1 MNLFFFFCL
10 EMLNSTTQS
19 IRMSTTT
26 ELEKV
31 VIKFAGDSGDGMQ
44 LTGSQFTDTAAL
56 LGNDL
61 ATFPDYPAEIRAP
74 QGTTFGVS
82 GFQVHIGN
90 VEINTPGDTADVLIA
105 MNAAALKVNLHNLRG
120 GATIIA
126 DTDNFKSK
134 DLDKAHF
141 EQNPLEDGT
150 LDGYNLIEAPISS
163 LTRETLKDSGLDGKS
178 IARCK
183 NMFALGI
190 VYWMFNRPLTHTESF
205 LDKKFGKKP
214 DLAEANKQVL
224 LAGYNYAE
232 TIEVLTSSFVVPPA
246 QIERGTYR
254 NIMGNQAT
262 AWGFLAASEKSGI
275 ELVLGSYPIT
285 PASDI
290 LHELSRHKQF
300 GVKIMQ
306 AEDEIAG
313 ICVAIGASFAGS
325 LGITTT
331 SGPGLALKSEA
342 LGLAIIAE
350 LPLVVVDV
358 QRGGPSTGLP
368 TKTEQADLLQ
378 ALYGRNGESPAIVI
392 AASTPSDCFDY
403 TFMACKLAMEHMT
416 PVVLLTD
423 GYLGNGSEPWRM
435 PKMKDLPDINPP
447 VLKEGVKD
455 WQPYERDSKRMARQW
470 AKPGVPGYEH
480 RIGGL
485 EKDFVTGNV
494 SYDPENHEKMV
505 HMREEKV
512 EHVAKFIPN
521 LEVYGQPRGELLVVG
536 WGGTYGALRTS
547 VSQLS
552 NQSIAHAHFN
562 YIKPLPKN
570 TAEVFKRYKKIVVC
584 ELNLGQFCKYLRGI
598 YPEFDFIPLNK
609 VQGQPFTTSELNE
622 HFIQLLNS

>member
-1 MNLFFFFCL
+1 M
-10 EMLNSTTQS
+10 
-19 IRMSTTT
+19 
-26 ELEKV
+26 
-31 VIKFAGDSGDGMQ
+31 
-44 LTGSQFTDTAAL
+44 
-56 LGNDL
+56 
-61 ATFPDYPAEIRAP
+61 
-74 QGTTFGVS
+74 
-82 GFQVHIGN
+82 
-90 VEINTPGDTADVLIA
+90 
-105 MNAAALKVNLHNLRG
+105 
-120 GATIIA
+120 
-126 DTDNFKSK
+126 DTDNFKKK
-134 DLDKAHF
+134 DLEKAHF
-141 EQNPLEDGT
+141 ESNPLEDGT
-150 LDGYNLIEAPISS
+150 LDGYNVVEAPISS

-183 NMFALGI
+183 NMFALGV

-205 LDKKFGKKP
+205 LDKKFGSKP
-214 DLAEANKQVL
+214 DLADANKQVL
-224 LAGYNYAE
+224 VAGYNYAE
-232 TIEVLTSSFVVPPA
+232 TIEVLNSSFVIPPA

-262 AWGFLAASEKSGI
+262 AWGFLAASEKAGI

-313 ICVAIGASFAGS
+313 ICVAIGASFGGAM
-325 LGITTT
+325 GITTT

-368 TKTEQADLLQ
+368 TKTEQADLMQ
-378 ALYGRNGESPAIVI
+378 ALYGRNGESPCIVL

-403 TFMACKLAMEHMT
+403 TYMACKLAMEHMT
-416 PVVLLTD
+416 PVLLLTD
-423 GYLGNGSEPWRM
+423 GYLGNGSEPWKM
-435 PKMKDLPDINPP
+435 PKMKDMPEIKAP
-447 VLKEGVKD
+447 VMQEGVKD
-455 WQPYERDSKRMARQW
+455 WEPYERDAKRMARQW
-470 AKPGVPGYEH
+470 AIPGTPGYEH

-505 HMREEKV
+505 KTREEKV
-512 EHVAKFIPN
+512 QNVANFIPK
-521 LEVYGQPRGELLVVG
+521 LEVFGKLDGDLLVIG
-536 WGGTYGALRTS
+536 WGGTYGALRTA

-552 NQSIAHAHFN
+552 NMSIAHAHFN

-570 TAEVFKRYKKIVVC
+570 TKEVFKRYKKIVVC
-584 ELNLGQFCKYLRGI
+584 ELNMGQFCKYLRGI
-598 YPEFDFIPLNK
+598 YPDIDFIPL
-609 VQGQPFTTSELNE
+609 
-622 HFIQLLNS
+622 

>member
-1 MNLFFFFCL
+1 MH
-10 EMLNSTTQS
+10 T
-19 IRMSTTT
+19 IT

-44 LTGSQFTDTAAL
+44 LTGSQFTDTSAL

-90 VEINTPGDTADVLIA
+90 VEINTPGDNADVLIA
-105 MNAAALKVNLHNLRG
+105 MNAAALKVNLNALRA
-120 GATIIA
+120 GATIIV

-134 DLDKAHF
+134 DLEKAHF
-141 EQNPLEDGT
+141 DTNPLEDGS
-150 LDGYNLIEAPISS
+150 LDGYNLIEAPIGS
-163 LTRETLKDSGLDGKS
+163 LTRESLKDSGLDGKS

-190 VYWMFNRPLTHTESF
+190 VYWMFNRPLNHTESF
-205 LDKKFGKKP
+205 LEKKFGDKSN
-214 DLAEANKQVL
+214 LAEANKKVL
-224 LAGYNYAE
+224 MDGYHYAE
-232 TIEVLTSSFVVPPA
+232 TLEILASTFVIPPA
-246 QIERGTYR
+246 HIERGFYR

-275 ELVLGSYPIT
+275 NLVLGSYPIT

-290 LHELSRHKQF
+290 LHELSKQKQF
-300 GVKIMQ
+300 GVKIVQ

-342 LGLAIIAE
+342 IGLAIIAE

-378 ALYGRNGESPAIVI
+378 ALYGRNGESPAIII
-392 AASTPSDCFDY
+392 ATSTPSDCFEFTY
-403 TFMACKLAMEHMT
+403 MACKIALEHMT
-416 PVVLLTD
+416 PVILLSD
-423 GYLGNGSEPWRM
+423 GYLGNGSEPWKM
-435 PKMKDLPDINPP
+435 PKMENMPEIKAP
-447 VLKEGVKD
+447 VLKPGVKD
-455 WQPYERDSKRMARQW
+455 WQPYERDADRKARLW
-470 AKPGVPGYEH
+470 AIPGVPGYEH

-485 EKDFVTGNV
+485 EKDFISGDV
-494 SYDPENHEKMV
+494 SYDPVNHEKMV
-505 HMREEKV
+505 KMREEKV
-512 EHVAKFIPN
+512 MNVANFIPE
-521 LEVYGQPRGELLVVG
+521 LEVFGKHEGDLLVVG
-536 WGGTYGALRTS
+536 WGGTYGALRTA

-552 NQSIAHAHFN
+552 AQSVAHAHFN

-570 TAEVFKRYKKIVVC
+570 TAEVFKRFKKILVC

-598 YPEFDFIPLNK
+598 YPEFDFIPYNK
-609 VQGQPFTTSELNE
+609 VQGMPFTTSELMTEFQNN
-622 HFIQLLNS
+622 LAN

>member
-1 MNLFFFFCL
+1 
-10 EMLNSTTQS
+10 
-19 IRMSTTT
+19 MSSTT
-26 ELEKV
+26 ELDKV
-31 VIKFAGDSGDGMQ
+31 VVKFAGDSGDGMQ

-105 MNAAALKVNLHNLRG
+105 MNAAALKVNLNSLRG
-120 GATIIA
+120 GATIIV
-126 DTDNFKSK
+126 DTDNFKKK
-134 DLDKAHF
+134 DLEKAHF
-141 EQNPLEDGT
+141 ESNPLEDGT
-150 LDGYNLIEAPISS
+150 LDGYNVVEAPISS

-183 NMFALGI
+183 NMFALGV
-190 VYWMFNRPLTHTESF
+190 VYWIFNRPLTHTEGF
-205 LDKKFGKKP
+205 LDKKFGSKP
-214 DLAEANKQVL
+214 DLADANKQVL
-224 LAGYNYAE
+224 VAGYNYAE
-232 TIEVLTSSFVVPPA
+232 TIEVLDSSFVVPPA

-262 AWGFLAASEKSGI
+262 AWGFLAASEKSGM

-313 ICVAIGASFAGS
+313 ICVAIGASFGGAM
-325 LGITTT
+325 GITTT

-378 ALYGRNGESPAIVI
+378 ALYGRNGESPCIII
-392 AASTPSDCFDY
+392 AASTPSDCFEY
-403 TFMACKLAMEHMT
+403 TYMASKLAMEHMT

-423 GYLGNGSEPWRM
+423 GYLGNGSEPWKM
-435 PKMKDLPDINPP
+435 PKMKDMPDITPP
-447 VLKEGVKD
+447 VLKEGVED
-455 WQPYERDSKRMARQW
+455 WQPYERDAKRMARQW
-470 AKPGVPGYEH
+470 AVPGTPGYEH

-505 HMREEKV
+505 KMREEKV
-512 EHVAKFIPN
+512 QNVSKFIPK
-521 LEVYGQPRGELLVVG
+521 LEVYGKVKGDLLVIG

-552 NQSIAHAHFN
+552 NKSIAHAHFN

-570 TAEVFKRYKKIVVC
+570 TKEVFKRYKKIVVC
-584 ELNLGQFCKYLRGI
+584 ELNMGQFCKYLRGI
-598 YPEFDFIPLNK
+598 YPDIDFIPYNK
-609 VQGQPFTTSELNE
+609 VQGQPFTTTELNE
-622 HFIQLLNS
+622 EFTKLLS

>member
-1 MNLFFFFCL
+1 MH
-10 EMLNSTTQS
+10 T
-19 IRMSTTT
+19 IT

-44 LTGSQFTDTAAL
+44 LTGSQFTDTSAL

-90 VEINTPGDTADVLIA
+90 VEINTPGDNADVLIA
-105 MNAAALKVNLHNLRG
+105 MNAAALKVNMNTLRA
-120 GATIIA
+120 GATIIV

-134 DLDKAHF
+134 DLEKAHF
-141 EQNPLEDGT
+141 ETNPLEDGS
-150 LDGYNLIEAPISS
+150 LDGYNLIEAPIAS
-163 LTRETLKDSGLDGKS
+163 LTRESLKDSGLDGKS

-190 VYWMFNRPLTHTESF
+190 VYWMFNRPLSHTETF
-205 LDKKFGKKP
+205 LEKKFGDKSS
-214 DLAEANKQVL
+214 LAEANKKVL
-224 LAGYNYAE
+224 LDGYHYAE
-232 TIEVLTSSFVVPPA
+232 TLEILASTFVIPPA
-246 QIERGTYR
+246 HIERGFYR

-275 ELVLGSYPIT
+275 DLVLGSYPIT

-290 LHELSRHKQF
+290 LHELSKQKQF
-300 GVKIMQ
+300 GVKIVQ

-392 AASTPSDCFDY
+392 ATSTPSDCFEFTY
-403 TFMACKLAMEHMT
+403 MACKIALEHMT
-416 PVVLLTD
+416 PVILLSD
-423 GYLGNGSEPWRM
+423 GYLGNGSEPWKM
-435 PKMKDLPDINPP
+435 PKMESLPEIKAP
-447 VLKEGVKD
+447 VLKPGVID
-455 WQPYERDSKRMARQW
+455 WQPYERDADRKARLW
-470 AKPGVPGYEH
+470 AIPGVPGYEH

-485 EKDFVTGNV
+485 EKDFISGDV
-494 SYDPENHEKMV
+494 SYDPINHEKMV
-505 HMREEKV
+505 KMREEKV
-512 EHVAKFIPN
+512 MNVANFIPE
-521 LEVYGQPRGELLVVG
+521 LEVFGKHEGDLLVVG
-536 WGGTYGALRTS
+536 WGGTYGALRTA

-552 NQSIAHAHFN
+552 AQSVAHAHFN

-570 TAEVFKRYKKIVVC
+570 TAEVFKRFKKILVC
-584 ELNLGQFCKYLRGI
+584 ELNMGQFCKYLRGI
-598 YPEFDFIPLNK
+598 YPEFDFIPYNK
-609 VQGQPFTTSELNE
+609 VQGMPFTTSELMTEFQNKLA
-622 HFIQLLNS
+622 I

>member
-1 MNLFFFFCL
+1 
-10 EMLNSTTQS
+10 
-19 IRMSTTT
+19 MSSTT
-26 ELEKV
+26 ELDKV

-90 VEINTPGDTADVLIA
+90 VEINTPGDIADVLIA
-105 MNAAALKVNLHNLRG
+105 MNAAALKVNLNSLRS
-120 GATIIA
+120 GATIIV
-126 DTDNFKSK
+126 DTDNFKNK
-134 DLDKAHF
+134 DLEKAHF
-141 EQNPLEDGT
+141 KSNPLEDGS
-150 LDGYNLIEAPISS
+150 LDGYHVIEAPISN

-183 NMFALGI
+183 NMFALGV
-190 VYWMFNRPLTHTESF
+190 VYWMFNRPLIHTEKF
-205 LDKKFGKKP
+205 LDKKFGSKP
-214 DLAEANKQVL
+214 NLANANKKVL

-246 QIERGTYR
+246 HIERGTYR

-275 ELVLGSYPIT
+275 DLVLGSYPIT

-290 LHELSRHKQF
+290 LHELSKQKQF
-300 GVKIMQ
+300 GIKIMQ

-342 LGLAIIAE
+342 LGLAIISE
-350 LPLVVVDV
+350 LPLVVVNV

-378 ALYGRNGESPAIVI
+378 ALYGRNGESPLIVL

-403 TFMACKLAMEHMT
+403 TYMACKLALEHMT
-416 PVVLLTD
+416 PVLLLTD
-423 GYLGNGSEPWRM
+423 GYLGNGSEPWKM
-435 PKMKDLPDINPP
+435 PKMKSLPEITNQR
-447 VLKEGVKD
+447 LKEGVKD

-470 AKPGVPGYEH
+470 AIPGTPGYEH

-485 EKDFVTGNV
+485 EKDFLSGNV
-494 SYDPENHEKMV
+494 SYDPENHERMIK
-505 HMREEKV
+505 MREEKV
-512 EHVAKFIPN
+512 ENVANFIPN
-521 LEVYGQPRGELLVVG
+521 LEAYGKVQGDLLIVG
-536 WGGTYGALRTS
+536 WGGTFGSLRTAVAQMS
-547 VSQLS
+547 H
-552 NQSIAHAHFN
+552 QSIAHAHFN

-570 TAEVFKRYKKIVVC
+570 TKEVFKRYKHIIIC
-584 ELNLGQFCKYLRGI
+584 ELNMGQFCKYLRSV
-598 YPEFDFIPLNK
+598 YPEFRFTSYNK
-609 VQGQPFTTSELNE
+609 VQGLPFTTSELTE
-622 HFIQLLNS
+622 EFTKILSL